1 MKMAVDGMIVP
12 AAGAGMDELPAGPG
26 VFETLLL
33 QAGEPIFLEDHWARF
48 AAGCRWYGFEPPAP
62 AEEIG
67 ILAGTLAH
75 ENAVRAGVLRF
86 AAWRNGQGVT
96 WRMEAGPPRP
106 HMARREFRVG
116 LGAALPTVTADRPF
130 KHLNRGHWLETL
142 RRARL
147 AGWDEAV
154 FSDPAG
160 QLVEACVSNV
170 FFVHDGHL
178 QTPSL
183 EVGPLP
189 GIMRGRLLA
198 LARERGI
205 QVSEGAYPVGHLA
218 EASEIWLSNSLIGLR
233 AVTVIEG
240 RQLEPKPRILQ
251 QIRTEWR
258 ATYGW
263 DPVVVAAPS

>member
-1 MKMAVDGMIVP
+1 MKMAVDGVIVP

-26 VFETLLL
+26 VFETLLVR
-33 QAGEPIFLEDHWARF
+33 AGEPVFLEDHWARF

-62 AEEIG
+62 VEELG
-67 ILAGTLAH
+67 MLAGMLAN
-75 ENAVRAGVLRF
+75 ENAIRAGILRF
-86 AAWRNGQGVT
+86 AAWRNAEGVT

-106 HMARREFRVG
+106 HMARRDFRVG
-116 LGAALPTVTADRPF
+116 LGVALPTVTADRPF
-130 KHLNRGHWLETL
+130 KHLNRGPWLEAL

-154 FSDPAG
+154 LPDPAG

-170 FFVHDGHL
+170 FFVQGGHL

-205 QVSEGAYPVGHLA
+205 PVSEGAYPVGHLA
-218 EASEIWLSNSLIGLR
+218 GASEVWLSNSLIGLR

-240 RQLEPKPRILQ
+240 CQLEPEPPILQ
-251 QIRTEWR
+251 QIRAGWR
-258 ATYGW
+258 AAYGW